1 MPLDLANTAIVPFPP
16 AAARAAAIAARRV
29 APDLVL
35 VPERTQPKAAKIIRP
50 QFQFSDCLETV
61 FSDCLET
68 VFGGL
73 VAIGALLFAA
83 AMLRFCWA
91 GQLISGRVLHVAAD
105 SLYVLAAIIGCVVMA
120 SLGHGVFSLLKQ
132 RG

>member
-1 MPLDLANTAIVPFPP
+1 LELEPAMPLDLADTAIVPFPP

-35 VPERTQPKAAKIIRP
+35 VPESTQPKAAEIIRP

-61 FSDCLET
+61 F
-68 VFGGL
+68 GG
-73 VAIGALLFAA
+73 VVVIGALLFAA

-91 GQLISGRVLHVAAD
+91 GQLISGRVLHIAAD
-105 SLYVLAAIIGCVVMA
+105 SLYALAAIIGCMVMA
-120 SLGHGVFSLLKQ
+120 SLGHGVSSLLKR

>member
-1 MPLDLANTAIVPFPP
+1 LELEPAMPLDLADTAIVPFPP
-16 AAARAAAIAARRV
+16 AAARAAAIAAPRL
-29 APDLVL
+29 APELVLVL
-35 VPERTQPKAAKIIRP
+35 VPESTQPKAAKIIRP

-61 FSDCLET
+61 F
-68 VFGGL
+68 GG
-73 VAIGALLFAA
+73 VVVIGALLFAA

-91 GQLISGRVLHVAAD
+91 GQLISGRVLHIAAD
-105 SLYVLAAIIGCVVMA
+105 SLYVLAAIIGCVAMG